1 MRKMPRF
8 RESTRCFSK
17 VSSCLL
23 GQLIVDPIGVPH
35 AVGISHRRDVV
46 VAGNWDVLTSL
57 SLVIVVA
64 SMPPHGREV
73 SYELRCCIVCLRV
86 FLPPPSNSFGRISR
100 MLQLEER
107 TCVRIWLRAEQRA
120 EQRAQQRAGS
130 NDLRELLA
138 YVSNLGREGR
148 LPTIVDGT

>member
-1 MRKMPRF
+1 MLQRSLILALY
-8 RESTRCFSK
+8 EVFSK

-35 AVGISHRRDVV
+35 AMGISHRRDVV
-46 VAGNWDVLTSL
+46 VAGNWDFLTSL
-57 SLVIVVA
+57 SLAIVVA

-86 FLPPPSNSFGRISR
+86 FLPPPSNSYGRISR

-107 TCVRIWLRAEQRA
+107 TYARIWLRA
-120 EQRAQQRAGS
+120 QQRAVS

-138 YVSNLGREGR
+138 YIGNLGREGR
-148 LPTIVDGT
+148 PPTIVDGT